1 MISYE
6 ELSAALERYRART
19 RGEAVPA
26 HVSAEPP
33 ARAYSAPP
41 PPAFDGAATGEVAMP
56 DETAHHHALGGDEE
70 STQVGS
76 LPGGISGGAPPQAP
90 LSDEHSNELDIHD
103 VLSDEEIH

>member
-19 RGEAVPA
+19 RGEAAPPA
-26 HVSAEPP
+26 HLSAPPP
-33 ARAYSAPP
+33 AAYSAPP
-41 PPAFDGAATGEVAMP
+41 PPFDDHTTGEAALP
-56 DETAHHHALGGDEE
+56 EDTAHHVALGGDDE
-70 STQVGS
+70 STQVGG
-76 LPGGISGGAPPQAP
+76 LPGTPGAPPQAP

>member
-19 RGEAVPA
+19 HGGAPRPA
-26 HVSAEPP
+26 HL
-33 ARAYSAPP
+33 SAPP
-41 PPAFDGAATGEVAMP
+41 PAAPHYAYAAPPPLDDPSTAEVDLP
-56 DETAHHHALGGDEE
+56 HETAHHAALGGEE
-70 STQVGS
+70 EQTQVGE
-76 LPGGISGGAPPQAP
+76 LPGAPGAPPSAP